1 MTTATK
7 AGERKWP
14 ISGNLGKQSA
24 SHLRIPISPLNLL
37 VKGYVALIKRCTM
50 HRTKCN

>member
-1 MTTATK
+1 MTTATE

-24 SHLRIPISPLNLL
+24 SHWGKSPEK
-37 VKGYVALIKRCTM
+37 VG
-50 HRTKCN
+50 

>member
-1 MTTATK
+1 MTTATE

-24 SHLRIPISPLNLL
+24 SHSPEK
-37 VKGYVALIKRCTM
+37 VG
-50 HRTKCN
+50 